1 MPTLAAVTP
10 VTAAELIELTTWSS
24 VLPAPVLPIVT
35 VVPLI
40 VTVAAG
46 VLAGILG
53 EVAVPLIVATLV
65 AQSSVPSLT
74 HVLDFTS
81 VAGKSPPALRNKL
94 ALLPV
99 PNDTAYWP
107 ICPILALGT

>member
-10 VTAAELIELTTWSS
+10 VTAAVLIELTTWSS

-35 VVPLI
+35 VVPLSVI
-40 VTVAAG
+40 VAAG
-46 VLAGILG
+46 VLAGIVG

-65 AQSSVPSLT
+65 AQSSVPKRT
-74 HVLDFTS
+74 HVLYFASPD
-81 VAGKSPPALRNKL
+81 GKSPPALRNKL

-99 PNDTAYWP
+99 PNDTAY
-107 ICPILALGT
+107 